1 MSTLGTAMPEP
12 TLRGRLGANNGR
24 GFKVMMIT
32 GGVLLAL
39 VFPVQAIAMF
49 VLLTAAMTCIGVY
62 NTVLSHHAM
71 QKRRRRMLNHA
82 VGDVTIGALGLGLVA
97 AAVFPIP
104 TMAAALCLAVLSGA
118 VWGAAWIIEFVR
130 VAETAPQQRT
140 FAAEVRS
147 RQLHPSMQSTRR
159 AQNRERSSTRAA
171 A

>member
-1 MSTLGTAMPEP
+1 MSTLGTPMPEP

-24 GFKVMMIT
+24 GFKVMMVT
-32 GGVLLAL
+32 GAVLLAL

-97 AAVFPIP
+97 AVVFPIP
-104 TMAAALCLAVLSGA
+104 TMAAALCLAVFSGA

-130 VAETAPQQRT
+130 AAEAPQQRT

-147 RQLHPSMQSTRR
+147 RQQHPSMVSTRR
-159 AQNRERSSTRAA
+159 AQNRERSSTRVAA
-171 A
+171 